1 MLYITNTI
9 CDKTVDS
16 MPHRGGT
23 VMTPRTVWALFPVLL
38 LLASGCTLKATVKET
53 TDTTSNVTGTTSGRI
68 WWNEDG
74 LLHPEH
80 KLTAFLALNEANVEQ
95 DLARGR
101 GEYVT
106 SLGTLLGLPDDQQ
119 AAFHSKAQANF
130 EALTTSDRDTRVQQV
145 RTLAR

>member
-1 MLYITNTI
+1 M
-9 CDKTVDS
+9 KQ
-16 MPHRGGT
+16 RA
-23 VMTPRTVWALFPVLL
+23 VWALFPVLL

-53 TDTTSNVTGTTSGRI
+53 TDTTSNVTGTTSGRT

-80 KLTAFLALNEANVEQ
+80 KLTAFLALNQANVEQ

-119 AAFHSKAQANF
+119 ATFHTKAQANF
-130 EALTTSDRDTRVQQV
+130 EALTTSDRDTQVQQV